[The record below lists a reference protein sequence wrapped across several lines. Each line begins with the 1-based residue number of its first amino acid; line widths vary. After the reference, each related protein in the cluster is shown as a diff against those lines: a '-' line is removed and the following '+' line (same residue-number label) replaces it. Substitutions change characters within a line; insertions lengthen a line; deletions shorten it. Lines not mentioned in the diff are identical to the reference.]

1 MPGLM
6 VVGIA
11 VIGVVTASVAAWLV
25 KQGQQPAQ
33 ARERSEMT
41 ALQDEIR
48 ALREQV
54 ELLVVGNQGPPG
66 PRP

>member
-1 MPGLM
+1 M

-11 VIGVVTASVAAWLV
+11 VIGVVTDSVAAWLV
-25 KQGQQPAQ
+25 KEGQQPAQ

-54 ELLVVGNQGPPG
+54 ALLVVGNQGPPG